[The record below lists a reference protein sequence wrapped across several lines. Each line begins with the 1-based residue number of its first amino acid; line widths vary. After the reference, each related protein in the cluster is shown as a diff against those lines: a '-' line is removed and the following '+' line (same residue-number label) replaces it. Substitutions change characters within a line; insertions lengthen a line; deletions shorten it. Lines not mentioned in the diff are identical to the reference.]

1 MGTLRIHFTAA
12 DLARVTLADQPDPLW
27 EVVFTRFRLRDR
39 MRPLTFRPWFSA
51 LHAEPARTA
60 RMRPGALLLD
70 VLAPAGPYFPD
81 FLTPYEAGRGL
92 GHGLEALRRTPRR
105 RLATELGRLA
115 RHRPLPGWA
124 RPLAE
129 GDAGTLGGLADALCD
144 YHAAAVAPFQESID
158 AAFAA
163 DRESRVR
170 DVLGGGVEALL
181 AGLGPLMR
189 WTPPVL
195 EVDYVVDQDLALD
208 GRGLR
213 LVPSYFCQ
221 RTPLSMADPGLPP
234 VLIYPIQQRHRWRPA
249 ARRAGAA
256 GLSALM
262 GASRSA
268 ALQALDH
275 GATTTQLARMLGVS
289 PATASR
295 HATVLREA
303 GLIETRRD
311 GTAVLHTRTPLGTA
325 LLEGEVAAGPPP
337 DLTAVRRR

>member
-1 MGTLRIHFTAA
+1 MGTLRIHFTAD
-12 DLARVTLADQPDPLW
+12 DLTRVTLADQPDPLW

-39 MRPLTFRPWFSA
+39 LRPLAFRHWFAA

-70 VLAPAGPYFPD
+70 ALAPAGPYFPD

-105 RLATELGRLA
+105 RLAAELGRLA
-115 RHRPLPGWA
+115 RHRPLPRWA

-129 GDAGTLGGLADALCD
+129 GDARALDRLADALRD
-144 YHAAAVAPFQESID
+144 YHAAAVAPFQASVD

-163 DRESRVR
+163 DRDSRAGV
-170 DVLGGGVEALL
+170 VLGGGVEALL
-181 AGLGPLMR
+181 AGLGPPIR

-195 EVDYVVDQDLALD
+195 EVDYVVDQDLALG

-234 VLIYPIQQRHRWRPA
+234 VLIYPIPQRHRWRPA
-249 ARRAGAA
+249 ARRTGGAD
-256 GLSALM
+256 LSALM
-262 GASRSA
+262 GANRSA
-268 ALQALDH
+268 VLHALDRDV
-275 GATTTQLARMLGVS
+275 TTTQLARLLRVS

-303 GLIETRRD
+303 GLIDTRRD

-325 LLEGEVAAGPPP
+325 LLEGDVAPSPPP
-337 DLTAVRRR
+337 GPAAVRRR